1 MDLLG
6 CSVDLHYKN
15 FAKWYLKTQTHF
27 YLPRLRD
34 NNRFTAK
41 REVRIPPLSQTI
53 DLQSIDTL
61 LSEFTVHF
69 CLRSPWLQI
78 PPTLCRPFKLVWLSK
93 SQHTPQWNVSEKS
106 LHRSFNCSNQNNGSM
121 KLDPYA
127 LETLSQMNQLTEE
140 LNGNPNKNQVAH

>member
-6 CSVDLHYKN
+6 CSFDLHYKN

-34 NNRFTAK
+34 NNRFTAE

-61 LSEFTVHF
+61 LSEITVHSLLMF
-69 CLRSPWLQI
+69 VEQSL
-78 PPTLCRPFKLVWLSK
+78 F
-93 SQHTPQWNVSEKS
+93 VSEVPGYKS
-106 LHRSFNCSNQNNGSM
+106 LQHCV
-121 KLDPYA
+121 DH
-127 LETLSQMNQLTEE
+127 
-140 LNGNPNKNQVAH
+140 LNWSG

>member
-6 CSVDLHYKN
+6 CSFDLHYKN

-34 NNRFTAK
+34 NNRFTGE

-61 LSEFTVHF
+61 LSE
-69 CLRSPWLQI
+69 I
-78 PPTLCRPFKLVWLSK
+78 TLHSLLMFVEQSLFF
-93 SQHTPQWNVSEKS
+93 SEGPGYKS
-106 LHRSFNCSNQNNGSM
+106 LQHCV
-121 KLDPYA
+121 DH
-127 LETLSQMNQLTEE
+127 
-140 LNGNPNKNQVAH
+140 LNWSG